1 MSGYEKVANFMTNHD
16 EMAVFKR
23 FKFLNNLN
31 ALYLQAELENLEG
44 DMKGYM
50 KAGFPPGTSDSDE
63 ESLPKHGDS
72 DDVDIADSA
81 VSGIDIC
88 DASST
93 TSVTTQGQTITS
105 QNTTSVIGSPGSIQL
120 QNRSPTSP
128 PSKAVVDWWYLAN
141 QDENQDAWNTMLTAR
156 QKLKEYNKTLLI
168 QKHLYSIPPPHKHD
182 LEFLQTWLQS
192 TTMGNLPIWGV
203 DGDIWKNSSSGDL
216 IALSP
221 SKCED
226 SLGLFVLESTSTWW
240 HSCIGRRLKKPVD
253 EEMQYLEY
261 KNKRVL
267 RVADGLSSV
276 LFSLFLVASI
286 MILHFVASTIVRLIV
301 VAIFTTLFPFAL
313 ILVTNARKVEVF
325 AGTTAFAAVQV
336 VFVGSTSAI
345 LAN

>member
-1 MSGYEKVANFMTNHD
+1 MNTVQ
-16 EMAVFKR
+16 V
-23 FKFLNNLN
+23 LNNLN
-31 ALYLQAELENLEG
+31 ALYLQAELENFEG
-44 DMKGYM
+44 DIKGYM

-63 ESLPKHGDS
+63 ESLPEHGDS
-72 DDVDIADSA
+72 DDVETAGSA
-81 VSGIDIC
+81 VSGIDVY
-88 DASST
+88 DGSST

-105 QNTTSVIGSPGSIQL
+105 QNTTSIIESPSCIQL
-120 QNRSPTSP
+120 QNRSHTSS
-128 PSKAVVDWWYLAN
+128 PSKAAVDWWYL
-141 QDENQDAWNTMLTAR
+141 
-156 QKLKEYNKTLLI
+156 KLKEYNKTLLI
-168 QKHLYSIPPPHKHD
+168 QKHFYSIPPPHKHV
-182 LEFLQTWLQS
+182 LKFLQTWLQS

-226 SLGLFVLESTSTWW
+226 SLGLFFLESTSTWW

-261 KNKRVL
+261 KNKSVV

-276 LFSLFLVASI
+276 LSSLFLVASI
-286 MILHFVASTIVRLIV
+286 MILHFVVSTIVRLII

-345 LAN
+345 LANYPGATPFLGCGQAKLLYLMVQVGYQFVKSENRENYNE